1 MSVKDYLVTKASALV
16 LANAL
21 TGVKSAVGLATVVSL
36 GKTKASEFAE
46 EVVAL
51 VSSEEFVAQLSD
63 DIGEP
68 TELETEE
75 QFIAR
80 AKKTMKA
87 LLKSKLK

>member
-1 MSVKDYLVTKASALV
+1 MSVKDYLVTKASVPV

-21 TGVKSAVGLATVVSL
+21 TGVKSAVGLATVGSL

-51 VSSEEFVAQLSD
+51 VSSEEFVVQLSD

-80 AKKTMKA
+80 AKKTMKV

>member
-1 MSVKDYLVTKASALV
+1 MSVKDYLVTKASAPV

-21 TGVKSAVGLATVVSL
+21 TGVKSAVGLATVGPL

-51 VSSEEFVAQLSD
+51 VSSEEFVVQLSD
-63 DIGEP
+63 DIGES

-80 AKKTMKA
+80 AKKTMKV